1 MRTVLMVVQLIVSII
16 LIVTILL
23 QSGKS
28 AGLSGSIAGGS
39 EQMYGGKARGYEAML
54 SKLTAVSAALFIVVA
69 LALVTIQ

>member
-28 AGLSGSIAGGS
+28 AGLSGSITGGS
-39 EQMYGGKARGYEAML
+39 EQMYGSKARGYEAML
-54 SKLTAVSAALFIVVA
+54 SKLTAVSAALFIIVA